1 MIELIECYE
10 GLHLAAQVEPA
21 LMYLYIQD
29 IPSLIGDTPQVLDCL
44 SMRPHFDDSSA
55 LLQFL
60 VPC

>member
-1 MIELIECYE
+1 
-10 GLHLAAQVEPA
+10 LHLAAQVGPA

-29 IPSLIGDTPQVLDCL
+29 IHSLIGDTPQVLNCL

>member
-29 IPSLIGDTPQVLDCL
+29 IPSLIGDTPQVVGDGKYSNESKLTLMCYIK
-44 SMRPHFDDSSA
+44 
-55 LLQFL
+55 
-60 VPC
+60 